1 MKLSVLK
8 IENMVI
14 FAFIHIVSSRAYH
27 NVYKYRT
34 SLTWN
39 YYVDPKSMLYVGG
52 LGMSLCSK
60 YSFCGH
66 LQLGSVLHCS
76 KLCKI

>member
-34 SLTWN
+34 SLTCSTSAE
-39 YYVDPKSMLYVGG
+39 KSLTEI
-52 LGMSLCSK
+52 LSLVN
-60 YSFCGH
+60 FRF
-66 LQLGSVLHCS
+66 L
-76 KLCKI
+76 